1 MKLNNILVA
10 VSFSERSID
19 AVRKAVRLAAD
30 RDAGITLLHVL
41 EPVKRNGVR
50 RLSDQQA
57 LLRARMTQARKEL
70 ARYAGEIAAKDR
82 LPVSFRIEIG
92 ERVSSIA
99 RACEEAD
106 LLVIGGTQMR
116 GLAAAFHR
124 STAERLAGICRVPI
138 LVVNGPHEGRYAR
151 ALVPVDGDYESVSA
165 LSAVAQLWPHA
176 ELTLFHAMDTRQE
189 QLMRMHDVPL
199 WVVRKRQTLR
209 MARGLNYL
217 KALAARAEVSTKSI
231 AFRLAYGDAWRAV
244 LSMQNELDAQIVVMM
259 KREASALI
267 DFIPGGTVRHLL
279 TRLRCDVLLTP
290 DPARSRA
297 ARGRMAHEQSR
308 HPMDLLMSS

>member
-41 EPVKRNGVR
+41 EPVKRHGVR

-165 LSAVAQLWPHA
+165 LSAVAHLWPDA
-176 ELTLFHAMDTRQE
+176 ELTLFHAMDRRQE
-189 QLMRMHDVPL
+189 RLMQIHELPL
-199 WVVRKRQTLR
+199 WAVREQHSLR
-209 MARGLNYL
+209 MAKGLEYL
-217 KALAARAEVSTKSI
+217 KALAARAQVSTNGV
-231 AFRLAYGDAWRAV
+231 AFRLGHGEAWRAV
-244 LSMQNELDAQIVVMM
+244 LSIQEEVDAQVVVVM
-259 KREASALI
+259 KRKATSLA
-267 DFIPGGTVRHLL
+267 DFILGSTVRRLL
-279 TRLRCDVLLTP
+279 TRLQCDVLITP
-290 DPARSRA
+290 DHSRNPRVTARI
-297 ARGRMAHEQSR
+297 
-308 HPMDLLMSS
+308 SSERRVLVAP